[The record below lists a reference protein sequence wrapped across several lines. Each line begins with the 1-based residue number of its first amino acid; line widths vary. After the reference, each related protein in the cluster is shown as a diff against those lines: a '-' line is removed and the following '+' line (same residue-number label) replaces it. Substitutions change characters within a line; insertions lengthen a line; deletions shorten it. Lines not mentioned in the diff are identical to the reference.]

1 MDHLIKNHFIHTPI
15 KVHEPKFT
23 EKIYNSF
30 SRASKDGPGLSAPL
44 FSRGKVNDELRDISF
59 DDK

>member
-15 KVHEPKFT
+15 KVHEPKST

-44 FSRGKVNDELRDISF
+44 FSRGKVNDE
-59 DDK
+59 